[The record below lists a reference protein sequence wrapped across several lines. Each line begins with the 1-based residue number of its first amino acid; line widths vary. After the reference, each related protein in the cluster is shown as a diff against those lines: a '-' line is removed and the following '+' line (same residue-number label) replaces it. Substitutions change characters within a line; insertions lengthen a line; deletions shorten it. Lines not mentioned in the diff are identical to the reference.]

1 MVQGLVS
8 IDCYCAS
15 VVQGLVSVDCY
26 CASIRVGVG
35 GTPMARFRG

>member
-1 MVQGLVS
+1 VVQGLVS